1 IGFKDLEKHK
11 IFRKTVDRQGKE
23 WFLEIEFIPIIN
35 ENGELEK
42 YVEVIQE
49 VDLISKGRVM
59 TIQDKESIFS
69 QIQVAI
75 IQFGDLG
82 AEILS
87 ADNLLFM
94 EKEDLEEFLVKIT
107 VYIFSGLVQGFENQE
122 GLFGPLPVLDKIAYE
137 TLIYVFRIKNEDA
150 KDIRKNKLEPC
161 MLYIFYPREYKFLF
175 VKREEIEEFI
185 RKRVLSWGDIKNI
198 NEKNQEVFVKDLI
211 SFLKMGI

>member
-1 IGFKDLEKHK
+1 
-11 IFRKTVDRQGKE
+11 
-23 WFLEIEFIPIIN
+23 
-35 ENGELEK
+35 LEK

-87 ADNLLFM
+87 ADNLIFV